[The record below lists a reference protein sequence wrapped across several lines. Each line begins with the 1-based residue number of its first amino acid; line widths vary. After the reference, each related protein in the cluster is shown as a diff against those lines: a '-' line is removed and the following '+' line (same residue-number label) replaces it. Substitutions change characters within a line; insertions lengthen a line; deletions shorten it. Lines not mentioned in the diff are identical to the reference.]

1 MADVLTPEQRKK
13 NMSNIK
19 GRNTAPERIL
29 RSLLSQEG
37 YRFRLH
43 DKKLPGHPDI
53 VMKRYRAVIL
63 VHGCFWHRHPGCRY
77 ATMPKSNTVFW
88 QAKFSANQERDAR
101 NIRQLTELNWNV
113 IIVWECQI
121 RTFQKEGVRFIKE
134 VLTLCEKEN
143 DAKLYEIDC

>member
-1 MADVLTPEQRKK
+1 MVDVLTPEQRKK

-19 GRNTAPERIL
+19 GRNTAPEKIL
-29 RSLLSQEG
+29 RSLLFKEG

-63 VHGCFWHRHPGCRY
+63 VHGCFWHRHQGCRY
-77 ATMPKSNTVFW
+77 ATIPKSNTAFW
-88 QAKFSANQERDAR
+88 QAKFSANQERDTR
-101 NIRQLTELNWNV
+101 NIKQLTEQNWNI

-121 RTFQKEGVRFIKE
+121 RTLQKDGISFLKKVLSECEQKSEVRI
-134 VLTLCEKEN
+134 
-143 DAKLYEIDC
+143 YELG